1 MRTLASTVTST
12 PSDFIRDM
20 IDTDLASGKHSE
32 VVTRFPPEPNGYL
45 HIGHAK
51 SICLNFGVAKQY
63 KGRCNLRFDDTNPAK
78 EDQEYVDSITSDIQW
93 LGFDIGKGPL
103 FASDYFETMY
113 KIAEQLISEGKA
125 YVCDLDDAQ
134 TREYRGS
141 LKEAGK
147 ASPGRKR
154 SVPDNLDLFRKMRS
168 GEFEDG
174 AYVLRAKIDMA
185 ASNMKM
191 RDPLLYRIR
200 HDHHH
205 RTGNTWPIY
214 PMYDFAHPLEDT
226 IEGITHSLCTLEFEN
241 NRELY
246 NWVVANSGLP
256 STPEQT
262 EFARLAL
269 DYTVMSK
276 RKLLQLVEQGHVSG
290 WDDPRMPT
298 IAGMRR
304 RGYRP
309 EAIVRFCEM
318 IGISKNNSTVDI
330 GKLEYAVRDD
340 LNQVAPRV
348 MAVLDPIKLS
358 ITNYPKE
365 QSESLPA
372 PYFPPDI
379 GKPGARDLR
388 FSGQLFMERDDFAE
402 VPSKGFRRLAPG
414 RWIRLRHAYCLRCD
428 EIIKDDSGKVVEVRC
443 SYDSASLGQSGPEG
457 EKIWGVI
464 HWVDA
469 ASSLEAEV
477 RIYDRLF
484 ACEKPDVGDNFI
496 DNLNERSLKTHPARV
511 EAGLGGAEAGT
522 RYQFE
527 RQGYFVQD
535 NVDSKPDALIFN
547 RIIGLRDSWS
557 KVKPGAAEMKSV
569 STMSVQSTV
578 EVKTPDTTKEKSG
591 RKATRPK
598 SRSKADIR
606 NSARRDNPELA
617 ERLTKYNNEG
627 LSASDAD
634 LLSGSPEWGEHLQ
647 ALVSAGLS
655 YADAAKWL
663 INEHPRQSDLPI
675 SFASPVSE
683 FAALV
688 AAAESRISSA
698 SARKIW
704 QSLAK
709 QAGNAEEL
717 IGALE
722 SDRIDDKD
730 SLHPIVEKIMA
741 DNAGKVSA
749 YRSGKTALFGF
760 FVGQVMRAA
769 QGKANAQLVKD
780 TLEEMLASEGR

>member
-1 MRTLASTVTST
+1 MRTLAGTVTST

-20 IDTDLASGKHSE
+20 IDSDLASGKHRE

-93 LGFDIGKGPL
+93 LGFDIGNGPL

-113 KIAEQLISEGKA
+113 EIAEKLIGEGKA

-141 LKEAGK
+141 LTKAGK
-147 ASPGRKR
+147 SSPGRER
-154 SVPDNLDLFRKMRS
+154 SASDNLALFRKMRA
-168 GEFEDG
+168 GDFEDG
-174 AYVLRAKIDMA
+174 ACVLRAKIDMA

-200 HDHHH
+200 HDLHH

-214 PMYDFAHPLEDT
+214 PMYDFAHPLEDA

-246 NWVVANSGLP
+246 NWIVANSGLP
-256 STPEQT
+256 NTPEQT
-262 EFARLAL
+262 EFARLSL

-290 WDDPRMPT
+290 WNDPRMPT
-298 IAGMRR
+298 IAGLRR

-309 EAIVRFCEM
+309 EAIVRFCDM

-330 GKLEYAVRDD
+330 GKLEYVVRDD
-340 LNQVAPRV
+340 LNQIAPRV

-358 ITNYPKE
+358 ITNY
-365 QSESLPA
+365 SEGKNETLVA

-379 GKPGARDLR
+379 GKPGERELP
-388 FSGQLFMERDDFAE
+388 FSSQLYIERGDFE
-402 VPSKGFRRLAPG
+402 EIPSKGFRRLAPG

-428 EIIKDDSGKVVEVRC
+428 KVIKDESGKVVEVLC
-443 SYDSASLGQSGPEG
+443 SYDLASLGQNGPKG
-457 EKIWGVI
+457 EKVWGVI

-469 ASSLEAEV
+469 ASSVAAV
-477 RIYDRLF
+477 VVIYDRLF
-484 ACEKPDVGDNFI
+484 ACESPDASGNFI
-496 DNLNERSLKTHPARV
+496 DNLNKDSKTTHQAWV
-511 EAGLGGAEAGT
+511 EAGLANADSGT

-535 NVDSKPDALIFN
+535 NVDSKPDALVFN

-557 KVKPGAAEMKSV
+557 KPKPAA
-569 STMSVQSTV
+569 V
-578 EVKTPDTTKEKSG
+578 EVKTPDMTNEKSG
-591 RKATRPK
+591 RAATRPK

-606 NSARRDNPELA
+606 NAARRENPVLA
-617 ERLTKYNNEG
+617 KLLTLYTSEG

-634 LLSGSPEWGEHLQ
+634 LLSGAPEWGERMQ
-647 ALVSAGLS
+647 ALTMAGLT
-655 YADAAKWL
+655 YADAGKWL
-663 INEHPRQSDLPI
+663 INEHPRDSDRPI
-675 SFASPVSE
+675 AFASPPSE

-688 AAAESRISSA
+688 AAAESRISAA

-704 QSLAK
+704 QSLAEK
-709 QAGNAEEL
+709 AGKAEAL

-722 SDRIDDKD
+722 SDRIDDKE
-730 SLHPIVEKIMA
+730 SLRPIVLAIMA
-741 DNAGKVSA
+741 DNAAKVSA
-749 YRSGKTALFGF
+749 YRTGKTALFGF

-769 QGKANAQLVKD
+769 KGKANAQLVKD
-780 TLEEMLASEGR
+780 TLEEMLAADES